1 MRKQEKTKTAQALR
15 VLFVAKSSNAKTGPI
30 PVTYSPE
37 STCPPSCP
45 HYRGSCY
52 AEGYHTRLAWNR
64 ADRDG
69 IEWGELCEKIAAL
82 PPGSLWRHNVAGD
95 IPGEGESV
103 DAQAL
108 RELTRANQGRRG
120 FTYSHKKSPAAIR
133 AIREANKGGFTV
145 NLSADDAGE
154 ADALAELGAGP
165 VVCVVPIDTPE
176 KTETPAG
183 RKIIVCPAQSREG
196 VTCASC
202 GLCARADR
210 DAIIGFRAHG
220 MRERAAD
227 HIARRVIPIFNSGR
241 A

>member
-1 MRKQEKTKTAQALR
+1 MAQALR
-15 VLFVAKSSNAKTGPI
+15 VLFVDRSSNVKTGPI
-30 PVTYSPE
+30 PVTYSDE
-37 STCPPSCP
+37 KTCPPSCP

-64 ADRDG
+64 AGRTGLD
-69 IEWGELCEKIAAL
+69 WGALCEKIAAL

-95 IPGEGESV
+95 LPGDGESI
-103 DAQAL
+103 DAVAL
-108 RELTRANQGRRG
+108 RELTRANKGKRG
-120 FTYSHKKSPAAIR
+120 FTYSHKKSPSAIR
-133 AIREANKGGFTV
+133 AIRAANRAGFTV

-154 ADALAELGAGP
+154 ADQLAALRAGP
-165 VVCVVPIDTPE
+165 VVSIVPIDTPE
-176 KTETPAG
+176 KTYTPGG

-196 VTCASC
+196 VTCQSC

-220 MRERAAD
+220 FRERLANERAQKV
-227 HIARRVIPIFNSGR
+227 IPLRVIGG

>member
-1 MRKQEKTKTAQALR
+1 MEKETK
-15 VLFVAKSSNAKTGPI
+15 VLFVSKSSNAKTGPI
-30 PVTYSPE
+30 PVTYSE
-37 STCPPSCP
+37 EKTCPPSCP

-69 IEWGELCEKIAAL
+69 IAWGELCDRIAAL
-82 PPGSLWRHNVAGD
+82 PTGSLWRHNVAGD

-108 RELTRANQGRRG
+108 RKLIRANKGKRG
-120 FTYSHKKSPAAIR
+120 FTYSHKKSPDAIR
-133 AIREANKGGFTV
+133 AIRAANKNGFTV

-154 ADALAELGAGP
+154 ADALAKFKAGP

-183 RKIIVCPAQSREG
+183 RKIIVCPAQSRDG
-196 VTCASC
+196 ITCATC

-210 DAIIGFRAHG
+210 DVIIGFRAHG
-220 MRERAAD
+220 MREKQAD
-227 HIARRVIPIFNSGR
+227 AISKRVIPIFAGK
-241 A
+241 AATC